1 MFIST
6 RDGYLNTNSIVRI
19 IRNDGD
25 DIAIL
30 RNGER
35 VHIGSDF
42 TFTTIIPADHGD
54 RRGFQLIE
62 VWLPPDVEEP
72 SITLCP
78 VIAWRIDHRGE
89 AEPVT
94 PLGVLI
100 SDHNGVLLPD
110 GRIATDGNN
119 DVYDF
124 ASDWFE
130 TLAQGDKDVLA
141 ALNAIIPAQP

>member
-89 AEPVT
+89 AAWS
-94 PLGVLI
+94 GRLI
-100 SDHNGVLLPD
+100 CRV
-110 GRIATDGNN
+110 A
-119 DVYDF
+119 Y
-124 ASDWFE
+124 
-130 TLAQGDKDVLA
+130 A
-141 ALNAIIPAQP
+141 APEW